1 MQENKSD
8 NQIEQLLPTRVI
20 DEIDENNSQTIDLG
34 DDPGDV
40 DYIPELTELGTL
52 HSESGD
58 MQIKVEVLEEDVTDK
73 VLGKKRVVQKKKIS
87 VEKSDMP
94 ALIPAMVNSKISIK
108 SSFSFRLEKN
118 SYFGLV
124 GY

>member
-1 MQENKSD
+1 MYLQENKSD

-108 SSFSFRLEKN
+108 TSFSF
-118 SYFGLV
+118 GLV
-124 GY
+124 KNY

>member
-1 MQENKSD
+1 MYLQENKSD

-108 SSFSFRLEKN
+108 ISFSF
-118 SYFGLV
+118 GLV
-124 GY
+124 KNN

>member
-1 MQENKSD
+1 MYFQENKSD

-20 DEIDENNSQTIDLG
+20 DEIDDNSQTIDLG
-34 DDPGDV
+34 DDPSDV

-94 ALIPAMVNSKISIK
+94 ALIPAMVNS
-108 SSFSFRLEKN
+108 
-118 SYFGLV
+118 
-124 GY
+124 